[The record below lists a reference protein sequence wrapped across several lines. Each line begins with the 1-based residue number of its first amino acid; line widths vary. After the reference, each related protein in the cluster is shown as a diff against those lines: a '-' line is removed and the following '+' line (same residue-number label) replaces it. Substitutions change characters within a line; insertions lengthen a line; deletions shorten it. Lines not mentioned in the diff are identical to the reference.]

1 MGHQKPSR
9 SPIVSNTDQWV
20 RQLIV
25 KPTMNQQ
32 PFDLINRLQV
42 RTAMLAIG
50 HSTLRSQGAP
60 GMVAEARR
68 FLRNVDLHLFS
79 VGASEQFMAVLDTQT
94 NLLSSQFPDGGRGNW
109 GAARKSLNIFLR
121 DVFYCR
127 PLCEHYKL
135 AVFEPWL
142 EVPLDSN
149 VYEGL
154 LSDTTNAAV
163 PWPGVKALTPAV
175 SSKLQSTASA
185 VAKSLG
191 VARVH
196 LDVRYWRKVALDELE
211 G

>member
-1 MGHQKPSR
+1 
-9 SPIVSNTDQWV
+9 
-20 RQLIV
+20 
-25 KPTMNQQ
+25 MNQQ
-32 PFDLINRLQV
+32 PFIFIDRLQV

-50 HSTLRSQGAP
+50 RSTLRSQGAP

-79 VGASEQFMAVLDTQT
+79 VGTNKQFMAVLNTQT
-94 NLLSSQFPDGGRGNW
+94 KLLASQFPDGGRGNW

-135 AVFEPWL
+135 AVLEPWL

-149 VYEGL
+149 VHAGL
-154 LSDTTNAAV
+154 LSDAANAV
-163 PWPGVKALTPAV
+163 TPWPGVKALTPAV
-175 SSKLQSTASA
+175 SAELQSTASS

-196 LDVRYWRKVALDELE
+196 LDVRYWRKAALDELA

>member
-1 MGHQKPSR
+1 
-9 SPIVSNTDQWV
+9 
-20 RQLIV
+20 
-25 KPTMNQQ
+25 MNQQ
-32 PFDLINRLQV
+32 PLNLIDRLQV

-50 HSTLRSQGAP
+50 RSTLRSQGAP

-68 FLRNVDLHLFS
+68 FLRNVDLKLFS
-79 VGASEQFMAVLDTQT
+79 VRSSKQFMAVLDEQT
-94 NLLSSQFPDGGRGNW
+94 IQLAQQFPDGGRGNW

-135 AVFEPWL
+135 AALKPWL

-149 VYEGL
+149 VHAGL
-154 LSDTTNAAV
+154 LSDATNDV
-163 PWPGVKALTPAV
+163 VSWPGVKALDAEV
-175 SSKLQSTASA
+175 SSRLQSTALA

-196 LDVRYWRKVALDELE
+196 LDVRYWRKAALDELE